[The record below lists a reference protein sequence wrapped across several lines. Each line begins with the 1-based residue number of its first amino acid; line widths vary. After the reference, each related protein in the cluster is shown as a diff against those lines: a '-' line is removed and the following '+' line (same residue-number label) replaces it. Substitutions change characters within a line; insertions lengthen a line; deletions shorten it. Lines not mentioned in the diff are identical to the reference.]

1 MIRILLISVF
11 ILPLVLSLAITPV
24 SAQQAEDDKKMMDG
38 EMMDKPEMTDKKDM
52 MEKVNIN
59 KADMDQLMML
69 PGVGEDTA
77 KKIIDYRNTNG
88 EFKTLDQL
96 KSIPGIGEKKYEKMK
111 DMLTM

>member
-1 MIRILLISVF
+1 MIRKILKGVLMLS
-11 ILPLVLSLAITPV
+11 LVLFLGYGIV
-24 SAQQAEDDKKMMDG
+24 SAQEDK
-38 EMMDKPEMTDKKDM
+38 EMMDSETMDSKEMM

-59 KADMDQLMML
+59 TADMDQLMTI
-69 PGVGEDTA
+69 PGVGEETA
-77 KKIIDYRNTNG
+77 KKIIDYRNSNG